1 MLVRRLG
8 LVLLASLN
16 LATARGGNPSLL
28 DHGDAAV
35 LSPPVAD
42 FRAEVQ
48 RISVSALLV
57 PQTNSME
64 TASAELQDLRAALE
78 EAGRSA
84 EAIEGVATNLESLRD
99 QLEKFNRA
107 WEASND
113 ASSSETDENGSSLH
127 QTARPSPAF
136 PKIIIGD
143 ELPLEFIDY
152 LQGVAAW
159 RNPDFENKNV
169 ARDSWERILNR
180 PPEERRFKS
189 TWAAFMLGRSWEKQ
203 NPDKAIAFYEQVRAL
218 AKAGFADSAG
228 LAYDSLGRE
237 ARVFLDQRDFVRATE
252 LYLQVFATGD
262 DSGYASLCF
271 TMRALFR
278 GDTSQF
284 SALAT
289 NPQTRR
295 VVTAYIVSTKAL
307 RICTE
312 YFYNNDPDTTNR
324 LVQVVNDWLAA
335 ADRAHVKDA
344 ETVEE
349 LALAAYQNGQWETAQ
364 RWIARSRPTPT
375 IQWLQA
381 KLLFR
386 DGKSDQA
393 GARLAAL
400 QRLFPL
406 TASDTN
412 APAGLKDNL
421 IVSTQDFDTGGVSAP
436 DQIRGELGVYRLAR
450 EEYAGALDCFLAGDF
465 WEDAAYVADRVMTT
479 DELKSY
485 VDTHWPAI
493 APAQRA
499 SDDGD
504 SETTPDPLAE
514 RRQNIRHLLAR
525 RLTREIRGNEARDYF
540 PDEWRPQFDVLVDSL
555 TSGWDESLAPDQRA
569 KALFSAACIARSNGL
584 QLLATEVAPD
594 WRICDGDSEW
604 QLTSAF
610 RTNETFTI
618 FPASPDELRRDA
630 QHKPDPDERF
640 HYRYQA
646 AFLAWEAA
654 KLMPNNSDETA
665 RVLWTGG
672 SWLKDRDPETADI
685 FYKSLVRRCRKTEL
699 GAEAD
704 RKRWFPSL
712 DDSGNFVSRP
722 LRAEESTAV
731 IADDDM
737 DQAEEAHEEIVR
749 EYPLPGTSYVIHAGD
764 SLSSIAAAASV
775 LGQPITARNILE
787 ANPGLDIFRLRIGQK
802 ILIPAVNQNP
812 TPE

>member
-48 RISVSALLV
+48 RISVSPLLV

-78 EAGRSA
+78 KAGRSA

-406 TASDTN
+406 TVSDTN

-421 IVSTQDFDTGGVSAP
+421 IVSTQDSDTGGVSAP
-436 DQIRGELGVYRLAR
+436 DQIRGELGIYRLAR

-569 KALFSAACIARSNGL
+569 KALFTAACIARSNGL

-594 WRICDGDSEW
+594 WRICDGSSEW
-604 QLTSAF
+604 NLTSTV

-646 AFLAWEAA
+646 AFLAWETA